1 MASTPEVKVK
11 KKIKDVLKEHGVY
24 YAMPIG
30 SGYGVSGVPDFL
42 CCVNGTFLAIE
53 AKAGKNE
60 ATALQMKHLREIR
73 DAGGY
78 GLVINEENLPILAER
93 IKTLK
98 GR

>member
-1 MASTPEVKVK
+1 MADTPEVKVK
-11 KKIKDVLKEHGVY
+11 KKIKAMLKEQGVY

-30 SGYGVSGVPDFL
+30 STFGNSGVPDFL

-53 AKAGKNE
+53 AKAGDNQ

-73 DAGGY
+73 EAGGY
-78 GLVINEENLPILAER
+78 GLVINEENLPVLAER